1 MERRRPRLFK
11 VFALF
16 EDFERQ
22 VRQSQRAHFKQNL
35 IILLLFVRELT
46 SRELQEDESG
56 KESDIR
62 CRHLLTRKDD
72 ARVHRSRLLLL
83 VKIHIHASATGA
95 VPQTLQKL
103 NHLRVDIVLVL
114 VNMRQCVSRLRH
126 RVVQSRWCR
135 VLDIR
140 CRVADCEQRKQ
151 RVAKLRL
158 ATTFRTEQI
167 EDREPVV
174 GRSRSHHVAEERGEI
189 ETEAHTSVVPINLEQ
204 LLCKLLQSNRRK
216 IEMHKLL
223 FKSKEL
229 RVVLVYGRTGWQI
242 EVALILQ
249 PYYAKFIS
257 RDEMA
262 VVENSVAKS
271 VESGTLPS
279 HLSDFRCRLGLLVK
293 VRLQLRQ
300 FLLSTLPNEV
310 AQALDFLLELSESDK
325 ILLLQFQDFL
335 MFHRILY
342 FI

>member
-11 VFALF
+11 VLALF
-16 EDFERQ
+16 ENFERQ
-22 VRQSQRAHFKQNL
+22 VRQSQRAHFKQHL
-35 IILLLFVRELT
+35 IILLLLVRELA

-62 CRHLLTRKDD
+62 CRHLLTREDD
-72 ARVHRSRLLLL
+72 TGVNGSRLLLL

-126 RVVQSRWCR
+126 RVVQSRWRR

-140 CRVADCEQRKQ
+140 CRVADSEQRDQ
-151 RVAKLRL
+151 RVAKFRL
-158 ATTFRTEQI
+158 SAALRTEKV
-167 EDREPVV
+167 ENREPMV

-189 ETEAHTSVVPINLEQ
+189 ETEAHTSVVPIHLEQ

-223 FKSKEL
+223 LKSKEL

-249 PYYAKFIS
+249 PDYAKFIS
-257 RDEMA
+257 RDKMA
-262 VVENSVAKS
+262 VVENPVAKS
-271 VESGTLPS
+271 VEAGTLPT
-279 HLSDFRCRLGLLVK
+279 HLSDFRCCLRLLV
-293 VRLQLRQ
+293 
-300 FLLSTLPNEV
+300 
-310 AQALDFLLELSESDK
+310 
-325 ILLLQFQDFL
+325 
-335 MFHRILY
+335 
-342 FI
+342 

>member
-11 VFALF
+11 VLALF
-16 EDFERQ
+16 ENFECQ
-22 VRQSQRAHFKQNL
+22 VCQSQRAHFKQHL
-35 IILLLFVRELT
+35 IILLLLVRELT

-95 VPQTLQKL
+95 VPQTFQKL

-114 VNMRQCVSRLRH
+114 VNMRKGISRLRH

-140 CRVADCEQRKQ
+140 CRVADSEQREQ

-167 EDREPVV
+167 EYREPVI

-189 ETEAHTSVVPINLEQ
+189 ETKAHTSVVPINLEQ
-204 LLCKLLQSNRRK
+204 LLCKLLQCDRRK
-216 IEMHKLL
+216 IEMHILL

-229 RVVLVYGRTGWQI
+229 RVVLVYGRAGWQI

-249 PYYAKFIS
+249 PDYAKFIS
-257 RDEMA
+257 RYEMA
-262 VVENSVAKS
+262 VVENTVAKS
-271 VESGTLPS
+271 VEAGSLPS
-279 HLSDFRCRLGLLVK
+279 HLSDFRCRLGLLV
-293 VRLQLRQ
+293 
-300 FLLSTLPNEV
+300 
-310 AQALDFLLELSESDK
+310 
-325 ILLLQFQDFL
+325 
-335 MFHRILY
+335 
-342 FI
+342 